1 MKENILDKYALNQLS
16 PEDELWIKNALVD
29 DPGFQ
34 EELNLHQSM
43 VNALIQKGAQESLNT
58 SLKAKISQID
68 EALEQDGFFDKGLE
82 KELIQGLQLEG
93 EKELLQKIQQ
103 VDKNLA
109 QEGFFESKKQ
119 TKTSQII
126 RLFAAAASLVFILS
140 LAWYYSNN
148 STINY
153 QQEYAAAFEQYN
165 NTLSKAVQMELSEQ
179 GFGGNPDEEALQ
191 KILVAM
197 KAYDNKEY
205 DQATTLLQQFSKT
218 HPTNT
223 YQNKI
228 ELYLGL
234 SYLET
239 NQVEKAIMQ
248 FQALSSKESAN
259 SVVAEWYLALAYLKT
274 KKIKKAKI
282 SLSKLK
288 KLEGNPYQ
296 KKATLLLEKLS

>member
-29 DPGFQ
+29 DPSFQ

-43 VNALIQKGAQESLNT
+43 VNALIQKGAQESLNPN
-58 SLKAKISQID
+58 LKAKISQID

-153 QQEYAAAFEQYN
+153 QQEYAVAFEQYN
-165 NTLSKAVQMELSEQ
+165 NTLSKAVQLELSEQ

-197 KAYDNKEY
+197 EAYDNKKY
-205 DQATTLLQQFSKT
+205 DQATTLLQQFSKA

-239 NQVEKAIMQ
+239 NQVEKSIMQ
-248 FQALSSKESAN
+248 FQALSSKENAN
-259 SVVAEWYLALAYLKT
+259 SVVAEWYLALAYLKI
-274 KKIKKAKI
+274 KKIKKAKT
-282 SLSKLK
+282 SLNKLK
-288 KLEGNPYQ
+288 KLDGNPYQ
-296 KKATLLLEKLS
+296 KKATSLLEKLS